1 MEGFLSVKEATK
13 SYAQGCKAKAATPI
27 GKLFGKAMLAGMMI
41 GMGAAASSVAAH
53 SVANVGLARLTAAVV
68 FPVGLMMVIL
78 LGAELFTGDCLMAL
92 GVAEKHISVADCIRV
107 LVLVFLGNFAGALIF
122 TALVY
127 CSGQLDYSAGGLGAY
142 TIKVAYGKAT
152 LPFGKA
158 FTSGILC
165 NILVCAAVLMAICA
179 KDISGKLLVSFF
191 VIMLFVT
198 AGFEHCVANM
208 YYITAGLFCKMN
220 PDYVNKAMELYGYTE
235 AQLSQLSWGS
245 FLIKNL
251 IPVTLGNIVG
261 GIWTSAFIFKP
272 RKKIKQVILRV
283 TLNFRVTL
291 FLKIRIYCIWCSCA
305 IFWRIARSRFCV
317 RGVCSKIKL

>member
-78 LGAELFTGDCLMAL
+78 LGA
-92 GVAEKHISVADCIRV
+92 V
-107 LVLVFLGNFAGALIF
+107 
-122 TALVY
+122 
-127 CSGQLDYSAGGLGAY
+127 
-142 TIKVAYGKAT
+142 
-152 LPFGKA
+152 
-158 FTSGILC
+158 TSGILC

-245 FLIKNL
+245 FLVKNL

-261 GIWTSAFIFKP
+261 GICCIGLP
-272 RKKIKQVILRV
+272 LLYLNREKK
-283 TLNFRVTL
+283 
-291 FLKIRIYCIWCSCA
+291 
-305 IFWRIARSRFCV
+305 
-317 RGVCSKIKL
+317 

>member
-220 PDYVNKAMELYGYTE
+220 SDYVNKSMELYGYTE

-261 GIWTSAFIFKP
+261 GICCIGLP
-272 RKKIKQVILRV
+272 LLYLNREKK
-283 TLNFRVTL
+283 
-291 FLKIRIYCIWCSCA
+291 
-305 IFWRIARSRFCV
+305 
-317 RGVCSKIKL
+317 